1 MSTDDFYRSG
11 NIFDTQRTASRIV
24 SGAVASG
31 GSGAMG
37 AASYTGA
44 DVESAMSAAITA
56 AHAEGITD
64 PVKVRERM
72 MAARKK
78 ITTGSTP

>member
-1 MSTDDFYRSG
+1 MSKIS
-11 NIFDTQRTASRIV
+11 

-37 AASYTGA
+37 AARYTSK
-44 DVESAMSAAITA
+44 DVEAAMSAAITA

-72 MAARKK
+72 MAAREKVVAL
-78 ITTGSTP
+78 